1 MHISLTHALR
11 RFVDEQVEAGRYL
24 DVSEVVRTA
33 LRRMAAQETAARFQA
48 EFTAVG
54 PTGGADIMEMAL
66 IVMMEAAKSARE
78 DLKAIMDGVK
88 AINAEKEGWR
98 AVSNT
103 VSAFAAAGAGKNDD
117 FKASEMGNA
126 IPHDSA
132 TDIANKPTGAGTLD
146 NNNLV
151 FNTPGPN
158 GATVPGGLT
167 IAGTGRPDGYVSKKD
182 IDNAKEVVKN
192 KLDSLS
198 EMGEMESLRL
208 QMAMDRLSKLMS
220 TVSNLLKKSSET
232 ASGITQNIK

>member
-1 MHISLTHALR
+1 MNISLTPAAR
-11 RFVDEQVEAGRYL
+11 RFVDEQVKSGRYL
-24 DVSEVVRTA
+24 DDSEVIRTA
-33 LRRMAAQETAARFQA
+33 LRRMEAQETASRFQA
-48 EFTAVG
+48 DFTASG
-54 PTGGADIMEMAL
+54 DIEAMAFL
-66 IVMMEAAKSARE
+66 VMMEAAKSARE

-88 AINAEKEGWR
+88 AINKEKEGWR
-98 AVSNT
+98 TVLNT
-103 VSAFAAAGAGKNDD
+103 INTFAAAGASKNDD

-132 TDIANKPTGAGTLD
+132 GGIANKGIGAGTLD

-151 FNTPGPN
+151 FNTPGAN

-182 IDNAKEVVKN
+182 IDNAKEWVKN

-208 QMAMDRLSKLMS
+208 QMAMDRLSKMMS
-220 TVSNLLKKSSET
+220 TLSNILKKVSET
-232 ASGITQNIK
+232 SSTIVQNIK

>member
-1 MHISLTHALR
+1 MNISLTDALG
-11 RFVDEQVEAGRYL
+11 RFVDKQVESGRYL
-24 DVSEVVRTA
+24 DGSEVVRTA
-33 LRRMAAQETAARFQA
+33 LRRMEAQEMAARFQA
-48 EFTAVG
+48 EFANL
-54 PTGGADIMEMAL
+54 GAGDGDIMAL
-66 IVMMEAAKSARE
+66 AFIVMMEAAKSARE

-88 AINAEKEGWR
+88 AINKEKEGWR

-103 VSAFAAAGAGKNDD
+103 INKFAAAGAGKSDD
-117 FKASEMGNA
+117 FKASEMGDA

-132 TDIANKPTGAGTLD
+132 RGIANRPVGAGTLD

-167 IAGTGRPDGYVSKKD
+167 IAGTGKPGGFVSKQD
-182 IDNAKEVVKN
+182 IDNAKETVKD

-220 TVSNLLKKSSET
+220 TLSNLLKKTSET
-232 ASGITQNIK
+232 SSTITQNLK